1 MQALLIGGPCHGQVV
16 ALDDAAATRTS
27 FKAKDGAA
35 TYEYVRRS
43 ERSGHTV
50 VLYAVGDPSYTQVV
64 DAIRKSDL
72 LSSTGKMRVLGPD
85 YTLPANDGEQA

>member
-16 ALDDAAATRTS
+16 ALDDTLATRSS

-35 TYEYVRRS
+35 EYEYVRRS

-85 YTLPANDGEQA
+85 YTLPANDREPG